1 MFRESKTIKDNYT
14 SSNGNLHFNSNN
26 SLNINTSNNNNN
38 NSHNNTT
45 STTSTTK
52 HNTTKTHQL
61 FHKYNFKQIHLSNS
75 INRFKPNDNETK
87 TKITKLTSSKS
98 PTNQKMTKSNT
109 IVYKTLT
116 NAKTNINLPQKT
128 IVPFNTITDLKL
140 SYNKQMMEKDLKI
153 EKLQK
158 ELKFYKSQYMK
169 LQRSHHN
176 NSNKQFSPIKTP
188 LLNKSIPRKR
198 SNNKNFY
205 MHTTIQQQPMK
216 NSFEFNGNQS
226 YIKKQHERELSERI
240 NNFYTPKANELIRN
254 FNVKKHR
261 SSLKHNNVQ
270 NSISS
275 LSKNKKVNSYSKKSL
290 MNNTTSNNHRN
301 GKKEFLAM
309 TIPSEYLSQMIGI
322 AGNNKNSCGN
332 HKTPK
337 NGPVTTT
344 TSNINYVDSL
354 NGIIQ
359 RMNGIVNTLFSLKE
373 K

>member
-153 EKLQK
+153 EKLKK

-169 LQRSHHN
+169 LQRNHHN

-198 SNNKNFY
+198 SNNNNFY

-254 FNVKKHR
+254 FNSKKNR
-261 SSLKHNNVQ
+261 SVNKIHFNHNG
-270 NSISS
+270 IF
-275 LSKNKKVNSYSKKSL
+275 SYSITGRKKSASKQKKIG
-290 MNNTTSNNHRN
+290 NNTQNNYAN
-301 GKKEFLAM
+301 
-309 TIPSEYLSQMIGI
+309 
-322 AGNNKNSCGN
+322 
-332 HKTPK
+332 
-337 NGPVTTT
+337 
-344 TSNINYVDSL
+344 SL
-354 NGIIQ
+354 NDIIK
-359 RMNGIVNTLFSLKE
+359 RMNKIVEIMFEYKI